1 MSYKKYPKMAHS
13 SKNGKFIQK
22 WHIHPKMAHLSKND
36 TFIEMWHICPKITID
51 PEEIKIMDLVCH
63 SIFIAEE
70 IFKTSQC
77 EEEKGTGP
85 EEKLLPWLMLL
96 QLLVGIALKGENL

>member
-1 MSYKKYPKMAHS
+1 MAYS
-13 SKNGKFIQK
+13 SKNVTFIQK
-22 WHIHPKMAHLSKND
+22 WHIHPKWQIHPKITHLSKND
-36 TFIEMWHICPKITID
+36 TFIKTWQISPKNYDRSQGNQIMKLVFHI
-51 PEEIKIMDLVCH
+51 
-63 SIFIAEE
+63 IFNAEE

-77 EEEKGTGP
+77 EEKKGTGP